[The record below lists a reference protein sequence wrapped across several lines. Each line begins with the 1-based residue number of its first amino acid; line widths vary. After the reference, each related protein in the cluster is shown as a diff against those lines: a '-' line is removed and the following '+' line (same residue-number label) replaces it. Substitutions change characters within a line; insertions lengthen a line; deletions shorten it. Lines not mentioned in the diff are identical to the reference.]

1 MGDGRTCGQ
10 ADERDPGPG
19 CCCESPELCWTERAT
34 TARRIICAGASCIS
48 VRFVLSEANLRFVG
62 LGFVSFLV
70 MGFIWV
76 GTGHIGRQAMGFQYQ
91 RVICVRLNQG

>member
-70 MGFIWV
+70 MGSFGLARVTSVAKQWV
-76 GTGHIGRQAMGFQYQ
+76 FSIKG
-91 RVICVRLNQG
+91 